1 MNRMQ
6 LKTSLMAAAITFS
19 SALSGLS
26 QAQVGPAPGTVDLLT
41 TPPELTTKVAP
52 NVVLTFDDSGSMGRN
67 YMPDQL
73 PYVATVTNTA
83 SPNYNNN
90 WYDTRTDQQNTIG
103 SAKWAGN
110 DTNPWLCI
118 GIIDPRITDP
128 DDPRSWSLNGVYYN
142 PNATY
147 HPPQK
152 ADGSEFPPAP
162 FTTTG
167 TLGAWDNGIIAN
179 RPTSPVS
186 STRRNLGDGTSDKRF
201 CGRAA
206 GYYRYKSTA
215 PALTLN
221 ASGRIANTGDIYT
234 AGNWEWVTLGSA
246 GDVSGPPRTLAQ
258 KRQNFANW
266 YSYYH
271 TRYMASVTA
280 VSRAYATF
288 DRGIRIAQQ
297 NINNRRLASTTGIY
311 SFEDV
316 PSGRSTRT
324 DFYDWLFSTP
334 VGGNTPNQRA
344 ADDVGKLFMRSTGTH
359 TNPYWD
365 EDTSRELSCRKN
377 FHIQMTDGLWNNS
390 VITVSQTD
398 TTPVTLP
405 DGRDFS
411 TSDPQS
417 KIFWNEGG
425 PSQKTMAN
433 IAFHYWATDLRPD
446 FKLND
451 QTKLKVRPYVSDRT
465 TGITGSTPLNPGD
478 NWLDNKEVYWNPANN
493 PASWPHL
500 VQYMIGFGV
509 DGTIPKTDANYL
521 RLRTGLEQW
530 PALDGSG
537 TYTDNT
543 KKIDDM
549 WHAAINSRGQFFAAA
564 NPEELID
571 AIQKIIA
578 SVVAQSTASTPAA
591 QSLPILTGGNS
602 IYQGGYDS
610 SGWAGS
616 LIRRQIDATGQP
628 GDSEWNAACILNGG
642 SCSDP
647 TGSST
652 ARDPNSRVIITSD
665 GQGTGIPFRFTSLT
679 STQKTALNSD
689 GFGSLRVDYIRGDRT
704 QETAPATPLMRSR
717 TSVLGAIINGE
728 PAYVSAPRSGYH
740 DTFPASSPEAIAA
753 AADEEDS
760 YAGYQNA
767 QRARAPAVYAGAN
780 DGMLHAFDAASGKEL
795 WAYVPNLVI
804 ENGRLF
810 GSTDRN
816 SDLTPGVD
824 SPAREADVFIRGE
837 WRTILLGSMRLG
849 GRGVYAVDVTNPN
862 PGSETAASGTG
873 KVALWEFT
881 SGTTPS
887 TAGDP
892 PCSTGSRTCASLG
905 YTYDSANVARIKYQ
919 NKWVAVVS
927 SGYFPNKEE
936 VAANANDI
944 NEAAASRT
952 SLLVIDLE
960 TGKLIRE
967 IRTSAAP
974 QTKPSNFKTFGLS
987 TPMVYDEGSDEVDDI
1002 VYAGDLAGN
1011 LWRFDLSD
1019 GDDPANWKVDLMFT
1033 SYGNG
1038 GATNAGE
1045 QPIAFNPTA
1054 LRDPSTRR
1062 PIIVVGTGKYLGE
1075 EDRTSTIK
1083 EQAWYGIRDYG
1094 TAYANYPIRVNQLIT
1109 QVLNQPMGSSD
1120 RTITGYTAPTGT
1132 VPSTAPYMLVGR
1144 KSGSIAVTDSVRAQG
1159 WRVRLNIPTEKGE
1172 RAQRRAIPMVTANVA
1187 LVYGLIPKSDDPCDP
1202 GNRYSV
1208 MALNGGT
1215 GAAMAMA
1222 SGEVAGSGVGIVGGV
1237 AQAESPPADPAV
1249 VRGGGGGTYTD
1260 PDGNVVQQPAIVIP
1274 GLSDELSDA
1283 VNQALSVVPPW
1294 HRGAWRNLLE
1304 W

>member
-1 MNRMQ
+1 MNRMH
-6 LKTSLMAAAITFS
+6 LKTSLMAAAITFA

-26 QAQVGPAPGTVDLLT
+26 QAAPAAGTVDLLT
-41 TPPELTTKVAP
+41 TPPELTAKVAP

-67 YMPDQL
+67 YMPDAR
-73 PYVATVTNTA
+73 PYTGAG
-83 SPNYNNN
+83 
-90 WYDTRTDQQNTIG
+90 WGGTDQQNTSSSQNYPSGG
-103 SAKWAGN
+103 S
-110 DTNPWLCI
+110 PYLCA

-128 DDPRSWSLNGVYYN
+128 LDPRSWSMNGVYYN

-147 HPPQK
+147 NPPK
-152 ADGSEFPPAP
+152 RVDGSEFPDAP
-162 FTTTG
+162 FNA
-167 TLGAWDNGIIAN
+167 AWDNGVIAN
-179 RPTSPVS
+179 RPDSPVA
-186 STRRNLGDGTSDKRF
+186 STTRNLGTNTRF
-201 CGRAA
+201 CGNTA
-206 GYYRYKSTA
+206 GYYRYKSSA
-215 PALTLN
+215 PALALN
-221 ASGRIANTGDIYT
+221 ASGKISNTGDLYT
-234 AGNWEWVTLGSA
+234 PGNWEWVPLPA
-246 GDVSGPPRTLAQ
+246 AEQ
-258 KRQNFANW
+258 QNFANW

-271 TRYMASVTA
+271 TRYLASMTA

-288 DRGIRIAQQ
+288 DRGIRVAWQ
-297 NINNRRLASTTGIY
+297 NINNRRLAAATGIY
-311 SFEDV
+311 PFEDV
-316 PSGRSTRT
+316 AGRTTKT
-324 DFYDWLFSTP
+324 DFYTWLFSSP
-334 VGGNTPNQRA
+334 VSGNTPNQRA
-344 ADDVGKLFMRSTGTH
+344 ANDVGNFFRRNTGAAD

-365 EDTSRELSCRKN
+365 RDTGRELSCRKN

-390 VITVSQTD
+390 VITVANTD

-405 DGRDFS
+405 DGRSFS
-411 TSDPQS
+411 TSDLQS
-417 KIFWNEGG
+417 KIYWNEGG

-446 FKLND
+446 FQNNA
-451 QTKLKVRPYVSDRT
+451 QTKLKVRPYLADRT
-465 TGITGSTPLNPGD
+465 TGITGSAPLNPGD

-509 DGTIPKTDANYL
+509 DGTIPKSDANYL
-521 RLRTGLEQW
+521 RLRKGLEQW
-530 PALDGSG
+530 PALDGTG
-537 TYTDNT
+537 TYSDNG

-549 WHAAINSRGQFFAAA
+549 WHAAVNSRGQFFAAA

-578 SVVAQSTASTPAA
+578 SVVAQSTSSTPAA
-591 QSLPILTGGNS
+591 VSLPILTGGNS

-616 LIRRQIDATGQP
+616 LIRRKIDATGQP
-628 GDSEWNAACILNGG
+628 GESEWNAACILTGG
-642 SCSDP
+642 QCPDP

-652 ARDPNSRVIITSD
+652 ARDPNSRVIITSN
-665 GQGTGIPFRFTSLT
+665 GQGTGIPFRLTSLT
-679 STQKTALNSD
+679 ATQKARLDSD
-689 GFGSLRVDYIRGDRT
+689 GHGAKRVDYIRGDRT
-704 QETAPATPLMRSR
+704 QESLPATPLMRLR

-728 PAYVSAPRSGYH
+728 PAYVSAPRSGFH
-740 DTFPASSPEAIAA
+740 DVFPPSSPEAIAA
-753 AADEEDS
+753 AADEKDS

-767 QRARAPAVYAGAN
+767 ERSRAPTVYAGAN

-795 WAYVPNLVI
+795 WAYIPNFLI
-804 ENGRLF
+804 ENGRL
-810 GSTDRN
+810 SAITDRN
-816 SDLTPGVD
+816 SDLVPGVD
-824 SPAREADVFIRGE
+824 SPAREADVFINGK
-837 WRTILLGSMRLG
+837 WRTILLGSARLG
-849 GRGVYAVDVTNPN
+849 GRGIYALDVTDPN
-862 PGSETAASGTG
+862 PGSESAASGTG
-873 KVALWEFT
+873 KIALWEFT
-881 SGTTPS
+881 SGTTAS
-887 TAGDP
+887 AAGDP
-892 PCSTGSRTCASLG
+892 PCAAGSRTCASLG

-919 NKWVAVVS
+919 DKWVAVVS
-927 SGYFPNKEE
+927 SGYFPNKAES
-936 VAANANDI
+936 AANANDI

-952 SLLVIDLE
+952 SLLVIDIA

-974 QTKPSNFKTFGLS
+974 QTLPPGFKTFGLS
-987 TPMVYDEGSDEVDDI
+987 TPMVYDEGSNEVDDI

-1019 GDDPANWKVDLMFT
+1019 GTDPANWKVDLMFT

-1038 GATNAGE
+1038 GAANAGE
-1045 QPIAFNPTA
+1045 QPIAYNPTA

-1062 PIIVVGTGKYLGE
+1062 AMIVVGTGKYLGE

-1094 TAYANYPIRVNQLIT
+1094 TASSHYPIRVNQLIT
-1109 QVLNQPMGSSD
+1109 QTLTQSGSD
-1120 RTITGYTAPTGT
+1120 RTVSGYTGPTGT
-1132 VPSTAPYMLVGR
+1132 VPSSAPFMRVGR
-1144 KSGSIAVTDSVRAQG
+1144 KSGSVAVTDSVRAQG
-1159 WRVRLNIPTEKGE
+1159 WRVRLNIATEKGE
-1172 RAQRRAIPMVTANVA
+1172 RAQRRAVPMVTANVA

-1208 MALNGGT
+1208 MAIDGGT
-1215 GAAMAMA
+1215 GAALAMS